1 MTSVPG
7 GIRPSTSAEDAEAVG
22 APVAVNADGGVTT
35 VRLNRPDAMNALD
48 VPTKVAL
55 RDALTTAAGDDRV
68 RCVVLTGT
76 GRAFCVGQ
84 DLREHARLLREGTA
98 DALGTTVTEHYNVIA
113 RTLATMPKP
122 VVASVNGVAAG
133 AGAAFAFAADVRIL
147 AESAGFN
154 LAFTGIALSA
164 DSGSSWWLPRLVGV
178 AKAKELLLLPRTVG
192 AREAL
197 DLGLATEV
205 VGDADLADRTREMAG
220 RLAAGP
226 TVAYGAVR
234 QAVAYSLAHP
244 LEESLAHEGELMS
257 LTGATADHKAAVA
270 AFLAKE
276 KPVFEGR

>member
-1 MTSVPG
+1 MTSAAGTEPQGTDAGPVDV
-7 GIRPSTSAEDAEAVG
+7 RAE
-22 APVAVNADGGVTT
+22 GGVTT
-35 VRLNRPDAMNALD
+35 IRLARPEAMNSLD

-55 RDALTTAAGDDRV
+55 RDALTTASQDESV

-84 DLREHARLLREGTA
+84 DLREHARLLREGS
-98 DALGTTVTEHYNVIA
+98 DVLGTTVTEHYNPIA
-113 RTLATMPKP
+113 TTLATMPKP
-122 VVASVNGVAAG
+122 VVAAVNGVAAG
-133 AGAAFAFAADVRIL
+133 AGAAFAFAADLRIV
-147 AESAGFN
+147 AESGGFN
-154 LAFTGIALSA
+154 LAFTGIGLSA
-164 DSGSSWWLPRLVGV
+164 DSGSSWWLPRLIGA

-205 VGDADLADRTREMAG
+205 VPDADLADRVREVAG

-234 QAVAYSLAHP
+234 RAVAYSLAHP

-257 LTGATADHKAAVA
+257 LTGWTADHRSAVA

>member
-1 MTSVPG
+1 
-7 GIRPSTSAEDAEAVG
+7 
-22 APVAVNADGGVTT
+22 
-35 VRLNRPDAMNALD
+35 MNALD
-48 VPTKVAL
+48 VATKVAL
-55 RDALTTAAGDDRV
+55 RDALEAAAAEAAV

-84 DLREHARLLREGTA
+84 DLREHVRLQQEKA
-98 DALGTTVTEHYNVIA
+98 DALWRTVPEHYNRIA
-113 RTLATMPKP
+113 TALATMPKP
-122 VVASVNGVAAG
+122 VVAAVNGIAAG
-133 AGAAFAFAADVRIL
+133 AGAAFAFAADLRIL

-178 AKAKELLLLPRTVG
+178 ATAKELLLRPRTVG

-205 VGDADLADRTREMAG
+205 VPDADLPARVREVAAD
-220 RLAAGP
+220 LAAGP

-234 QAVAYSLAHP
+234 RAVAYSAAHP
-244 LEESLAHEGELMS
+244 LEESLAHEAELMA
-257 LTGATADHKAAVA
+257 LTGGTEDHAAAVA

-276 KPVFEGR
+276 KPEFKGR

>member
-7 GIRPSTSAEDAEAVG
+7 GIQSSASAPEGGGDAGPVVVG
-22 APVAVNADGGVTT
+22 ADGGVTT
-35 VRLNRPDAMNALD
+35 VRLNRPDALNALD

-55 RDALTTAAGDDRV
+55 RDALATAAGDPGV

-84 DLREHARLLREGTA
+84 DLREHVRFLEQGAGSLA
-98 DALGTTVTEHYNVIA
+98 TTVTEHYNVIA

-133 AGAAFAFAADVRIL
+133 AGAAFAFAADIRIL

-154 LAFTGIALSA
+154 MAFTGIALSA
-164 DSGSSWWLPRLVGV
+164 DSGSSWWLPRLVGA
-178 AKAKELLLLPRTVG
+178 AKAKDLLLRPRTVG
-192 AREAL
+192 AGEAL

-205 VGDADLADRTREMAG
+205 VPGADLVDRTREVAG

-234 QAVAYSLAHP
+234 QAVEYSLGHS
-244 LEESLAHEGELMS
+244 LEESLTHEGELMS
-257 LTGATADHKAAVA
+257 LTGATADHWAAVA

-276 KPVFEGR
+276 KPAFEGR

>member
-7 GIRPSTSAEDAEAVG
+7 GIGSSANAEESGADA
-22 APVAVNADGGVTT
+22 APVVVSADGGVTT
-35 VRLNRPDAMNALD
+35 VRLNRPDALNALD

-55 RDALTTAAGDDRV
+55 RNALTTAAGDDSV

-84 DLREHARLLREGTA
+84 DLREHARLLGQGA
-98 DALGTTVTEHYNVIA
+98 DALRTTVTEHYNVIA
-113 RTLATMPKP
+113 RTLGTMRKP
-122 VVASVNGVAAG
+122 VIASVNGVAAG

-205 VGDADLADRTREMAG
+205 VADADLADRTRELAG

-257 LTGATADHKAAVA
+257 LTGATADHEAAVA

-276 KPVFEGR
+276 KPAFEGR

>member
-1 MTSVPG
+1 MTSAPEAAGQAADPG
-7 GIRPSTSAEDAEAVG
+7 
-22 APVAVNADGGVTT
+22 PVAVTAEGGVTT
-35 VRLNRPDAMNALD
+35 VRLARPEAMNALD

-55 RDALTTAAGDDRV
+55 RDALTTAADDEAV

-84 DLREHARLLREGTA
+84 DLREHVRLLGEGS
-98 DALGTTVTEHYNVIA
+98 DVLSSTVAEHYNPIA
-113 RTLATMPKP
+113 LTLATMPKP
-122 VVASVNGVAAG
+122 VVAAVNGIAAG
-133 AGAAFAFAADVRIL
+133 AGAAFAFAADLRIL

-164 DSGSSWWLPRLVGV
+164 DSGSSWWLPRLVGA

-205 VGDADLADRTREMAG
+205 VPDADLAERVAEVAQ

-234 QAVAYSLAHP
+234 RAVAYSLAHP
-244 LEESLAHEGELMS
+244 LEESLAHEGELMA
-257 LTGATADHKAAVA
+257 LTGDTADHRAAVA

>member
-1 MTSVPG
+1 MTSAPDTA
-7 GIRPSTSAEDAEAVG
+7 RAAAEAGPVG
-22 APVAVNADGGVTT
+22 VTADGAVTT
-35 VRLNRPDAMNALD
+35 VRLARPEAMNALD

-55 RDALTTAAGDDRV
+55 RDALTTSAQDEEV

-84 DLREHARLLREGTA
+84 DLREHVRLLGEGSNV
-98 DALGTTVTEHYNVIA
+98 LESTVAEHYNPIA
-113 RTLATMPKP
+113 LTLATMPKP
-122 VVASVNGVAAG
+122 VVAAVNGVAAG
-133 AGAAFAFAADVRIL
+133 AGAAFAFAADLRIV

-178 AKAKELLLLPRTVG
+178 AKAKELLLMPRTVS

-205 VGDADLADRTREMAG
+205 VPDADLAERAAD
-220 RLAAGP
+220 LARQFADGP

-234 QAVAYSLAHP
+234 RAVAYSATHP
-244 LEESLAHEGELMS
+244 LEESLAHEAELMA
-257 LTGATADHKAAVA
+257 LTGTTADHAAAVE
-270 AFLAKE
+270 AFLAKR
-276 KPVFEGR
+276 KPEYEGR

>member
-1 MTSVPG
+1 MTSAPDTDSQAA
-7 GIRPSTSAEDAEAVG
+7 PTTSV
-22 APVAVNADGGVTT
+22 VVTADGGVVT
-35 VRLNRPDAMNALD
+35 VRLARPDAMNALD

-55 RDALTTAAGDDRV
+55 RDALATAAEDTAA

-84 DLREHARLLREGTA
+84 DLREHVRLLGEGS
-98 DALGTTVTEHYNVIA
+98 DVLGTTVAEHYNPIA
-113 RTLATMPKP
+113 LTLATMPKP
-122 VVASVNGVAAG
+122 VVAAVNGVAAG
-133 AGAAFAFAADVRIL
+133 AGAAFAFAADLRIL

-164 DSGSSWWLPRLVGV
+164 DSGSSWWLPRLVGA
-178 AKAKELLLLPRTVG
+178 AKAKELLLAPRTVG

-205 VGDADLADRTREMAG
+205 VPDADFADRVREVAQG
-220 RLAAGP
+220 LAAGP

-234 QAVAYSLAHP
+234 RAVAYSLAHP
-244 LEESLAHEGELMS
+244 LEESLAHEGELMA
-257 LTGATADHKAAVA
+257 LTGGTADHRAAVD

>member
-1 MTSVPG
+1 MTSEP
-7 GIRPSTSAEDAEAVG
+7 EAPPQAAG
-22 APVAVNADGGVTT
+22 AGPVAVTSEGAVTT
-35 VRLNRPDAMNALD
+35 VRLARPEAMNALD

-55 RDALTTAAGDDRV
+55 RDALTTAGADDTV
-68 RCVVLTGT
+68 RCVVLTGA

-84 DLREHARLLREGTA
+84 DLREHVRLLGEGS
-98 DALGTTVTEHYNVIA
+98 DVLSTTVAEHYNPIA
-113 RTLATMPKP
+113 LTLGTMPKP
-122 VVASVNGVAAG
+122 VVAAVNGVAAG
-133 AGAAFAFAADVRIL
+133 AGAAFAFAADLRIL
-147 AESAGFN
+147 GESAGFN
-154 LAFTGIALSA
+154 LAFTGVGLSA
-164 DSGSSWWLPRLVGV
+164 DSGSSWWLPRLVGA

-205 VGDADLADRTREMAG
+205 VPDGDLAERVREVAQ

-234 QAVAYSLAHP
+234 RAVAYSLAHP
-244 LEESLAHEGELMS
+244 LQESLAYEGELMS
-257 LTGATADHKAAVA
+257 LTGDTVDHRTAVA